1 MSSSEEGI
9 VLQPSNT
16 VAHVDGHWLR
26 RYAEDF
32 LAAARAFQAPKNR
45 FSPVRY
51 YLICHS
57 IELALKA
64 YLFTAGY
71 KKKDRKKLNH
81 DLVKALSAAESH
93 GLAEHFQITHKER
106 VSVEKAN
113 RLYPKK
119 EFEYF
124 ESLETIY
131 DPHDFDLDVLDQIA
145 ERLIEKIEGPIK
157 ATIFE

>member
-1 MSSSEEGI
+1 MSSSGKE
-9 VLQPSNT
+9 VTLQISNV

-26 RYAEDF
+26 NYAADF
-32 LAAARAFQAPKNR
+32 LAAARAFQAPEHR

-64 YLFTAGY
+64 FLFTAGY
-71 KKKDRKKLNH
+71 KKKNRKKLNH
-81 DLVKALSAAESH
+81 DLVKALDAAEGN
-93 GLAEHFQITHKER
+93 GLAQYFEISHKER
-106 VSVEKAN
+106 ESIEKAN
-113 RLYPKK
+113 KLYPRK

-131 DPHDFDLDVLDQIA
+131 DPHDFELDVLEGLAQ
-145 ERLIEKIEGPIK
+145 RLIEKIEAAIK
-157 ATIFE
+157 VTIFE

>member
-1 MSSSEEGI
+1 MSPSDKEI
-9 VLQPSNT
+9 VLQPANV
-16 VAHVDGHWLR
+16 VARVDGHWLK

-32 LAAARAFQAPKNR
+32 LAAAQAFRAPKNR

-64 YLFTAGY
+64 FLFTAGY
-71 KKKDRKKLNH
+71 KKKNRKKLNH
-81 DLVKALSAAESH
+81 DLVKALNAAEGA
-93 GLAEHFQITHKER
+93 GLAEHFQITHEER
-106 VSVEKAN
+106 QSVEKAN
-113 RLYPKK
+113 KLYPKK

-131 DPHDFDLDVLDQIA
+131 DPHDFDLDVLDQFA
-145 ERLIEKIEGPIK
+145 QRLIEKIEEPIK
-157 ATIFE
+157 ATVFE

>member
-1 MSSSEEGI
+1 MRSGENRI
-9 VLQPSNT
+9 VLQTEN
-16 VAHVDGHWLR
+16 VVMHVDGHWLR

-32 LAAARAFQAPKNR
+32 LAAAISSQTPKNR

-57 IELALKA
+57 IELAFKA
-64 YLFTAGY
+64 FLFAAGY

-81 DLVKALSAAESH
+81 NLVKALRAAEEN
-93 GLAEHFQITHKER
+93 GLANYFEITRQER
-106 VSVEKAN
+106 DSLVKAN
-113 RLYPKK
+113 KLYHKK

-131 DPHDFDLDVLDQIA
+131 DPLEFDVDVLCELAQ
-145 ERLIEKIEGPIK
+145 RLIESIDEPIK
-157 ATIFE
+157 AAICE

>member
-1 MSSSEEGI
+1 MSSSGKEVILQASI
-9 VLQPSNT
+9 V

-26 RYAEDF
+26 NYAADF
-32 LAAARAFQAPKNR
+32 LAAAQAFQAPENR

-64 YLFTAGY
+64 FLFTAGY
-71 KKKDRKKLNH
+71 KKKDRQRLNH
-81 DLVKALSAAESH
+81 DLEKALDAAEEK
-93 GLAEHFQITHKER
+93 GLAQYIEISHKER
-106 VSVEKAN
+106 ESIKKAN
-113 RLYPKK
+113 KLYPRK

-131 DPHDFDLDVLDQIA
+131 DPHDFELDVLDGLA
-145 ERLIEKIEGPIK
+145 KRLIERIEAPIK

>member
-1 MSSSEEGI
+1 MSSSGNKI
-9 VLQPSNT
+9 VLQPANV

-32 LAAARAFQAPKNR
+32 LAAAQAFQAPTNR

-64 YLFTAGY
+64 FLFTAGY

-81 DLVKALSAAESH
+81 DLVKALSAAEDS
-93 GLAEHFQITHKER
+93 GLSQYFEITQQER
-106 VSVEKAN
+106 ESIEKAN
-113 RLYPKK
+113 KLYPKK

-131 DPHDFDLDVLDQIA
+131 DPHEFDLDVLDELAQ
-145 ERLIEKIEGPIK
+145 RLIEKIEEPIK
-157 ATIFE
+157 ATICE

>member
-1 MSSSEEGI
+1 MSSIDKEI
-9 VLQPSNT
+9 VLQPSNV
-16 VAHVDGHWLR
+16 VAHVDGHWLK

-64 YLFTAGY
+64 FLFTAGY
-71 KKKDRKKLNH
+71 KKKDRKRLNH
-81 DLVKALSAAESH
+81 DLVKALNAAEEN
-93 GLAEHFQITHKER
+93 GLAEYFRITDKER
-106 VSVEKAN
+106 ESIEKAN
-113 RLYPKK
+113 KLYPKK

-131 DPHDFDLDVLDQIA
+131 DPHDFDLDVLDQFTQ
-145 ERLIEKIEGPIK
+145 RLIEKIEKPIK
-157 ATIFE
+157 ETIFE

>member
-1 MSSSEEGI
+1 MSSNNKEI
-9 VLQPSNT
+9 VLQPANI
-16 VAHVDGHWLR
+16 VAHVEGHWLR

-32 LAAARAFQAPKNR
+32 LAAARAFKAPNNR

-81 DLVKALSAAESH
+81 DLVEALIAAEKN
-93 GLAEHFQITHKER
+93 GLSEYFQITLKER
-106 VSVEKAN
+106 ESVEKAN
-113 RLYPKK
+113 ALYPKK

-124 ESLETIY
+124 ESLKTIY
-131 DPHDFDLDVLDQIA
+131 DPHEFDLDVLDELAQ
-145 ERLIEKIEGPIK
+145 RLIEKIEEPIK
-157 ATIFE
+157 ATFFE